1 MLYRRAAPVRA
12 RHGGFQTKRK
22 TPSKR
27 LRDVRATS
35 TTDGTS
41 ATHRSPPVSSRHHRF
56 LSIAEEDGR
65 RPSSCPAQSDNS
77 TRSAAAVAT
86 PWFLP
91 SGPPVERHGTYAIRR
106 RHPASRRTSCMRSR
120 VLDALRLCALITDA
134 NFGISVCQYSSDRKT
149 YRTHVAWTDQIVLEQ
164 NQSRSAKEFL
174 L

>member
-1 MLYRRAAPVRA
+1 MARRTQKLFGRAAPVRA

-27 LRDVRATS
+27 PRDVRATS
-35 TTDGTS
+35 YDRRNICHAPVSTGL
-41 ATHRSPPVSSRHHRF
+41 VSSRHHRF
-56 LSIAEEDGR
+56 LSIAEEEGR

-91 SGPPVERHGTYAIRR
+91 SSPPVERHGTYAIRR
-106 RHPASRRTSCMRSR
+106 RHPAPRRTSCMRSR

-134 NFGISVCQYSSDRKT
+134 DFDISVCEYSSDRKT
-149 YRTHVAWTDQIVLEQ
+149 YRTHVAWTDQIV
-164 NQSRSAKEFL
+164 F
-174 L
+174 